1 MDLCMPSGNI
11 ARSTFSRSNM
21 RAVPQLYKV
30 LRKASWGGLFP
41 VGAGDE
47 DSHSVLIKRPT
58 AVLQG
63 FKPREVPVT
72 AESEEGVN
80 KLLSKKSKGRVEYAS
95 SKSGSVQDNLSQ
107 RKKKNSLDEQLDKVP
122 LHSKYLRSSEFLN
135 KDVAELR
142 KQQDSMAREM
152 LEESKVKS
160 LSKMAA
166 AFRARRQAKAA
177 ANNPDAEELVSEQNN

>member
-1 MDLCMPSGNI
+1 MDLCMPSGTV

-41 VGAGDE
+41 VGTGDE
-47 DSHSVLIKRPT
+47 DAQSVLVKRPMP
-58 AVLQG
+58 VLQG
-63 FKPREVPVT
+63 FKPRVAPTTVET
-72 AESEEGVN
+72 DDGANIYS
-80 KLLSKKSKGRVEYAS
+80 SKKSRGVTDKTT
-95 SKSGSVQDNLSQ
+95 SKSSSIQDSRSQ
-107 RKKKNSLDEQLDKVP
+107 KKKGILDDRLEKVP

-142 KQQDSMAREM
+142 KQQDAMAREM
-152 LEESKVKS
+152 LEENKTKS

-166 AFRARRQAKAA
+166 AFRARRQAKL
-177 ANNPDAEELVSEQNN
+177 ANNTEDVENNVGEQNS